1 MKFIAFDQ
9 KRLYKTEQLEIMQR
23 QSKLQS
29 SQSVNEKDY

>member
-1 MKFIAFDQ
+1 MKFIGFDQ